1 MLDARSI
8 ATLGI
13 GYGAGHVARIG
24 LLARTE
30 STPDFF
36 PSGRLQPGRKSGLRR
51 QARANVRLEIGC
63 AIHASAGLSI
73 GSAVAVDLH
82 SGIDSTAGM
91 RLGARAEIRQET
103 TLQAEADVHDIVLEM
118 LLLAD

>member
-13 GYGAGHVARIG
+13 GYGAAHVARIG

-36 PSGRLQPGRKSGLRR
+36 PSGRLQPGRKTSQRR

-73 GSAVAVDLH
+73 HADAAVDAHSAIESVAGLQIAVAADVAQH
-82 SGIDSTAGM
+82 AAFESTADVNDV
-91 RLGARAEIRQET
+91 LLEI
-103 TLQAEADVHDIVLEM
+103 LMMA
-118 LLLAD
+118 